1 LQALTILVG
10 IFKLVYGLAKY
21 IDQEYTLV
29 YQSFYQEGHLIVYL
43 YYTSLTIVQTSNTQ
57 NSRKLENI
65 ET

>member
-29 YQSFYQEGHLIVYL
+29 YQSFYQEGHL
-43 YYTSLTIVQTSNTQ
+43 
-57 NSRKLENI
+57 K
-65 ET
+65 